1 MALLNVI
8 PEMIFNGDCIL
19 RNTVLE
25 DAEPISRIWRELGD
39 DPEMICGRRIT
50 QADVCRFVNEGDLPG
65 MLGARAELYRMKTV
79 SNMDGEVLGFFDVY
93 HGYPSREVLWINT
106 LMIDRRYWGMGLSRM
121 VLDSLREEAIRAGY
135 TRLGTSVPVL
145 NWPRIRFFLNEG
157 FSQALGLTGD
167 AYWGPG
173 KMAQLCLG
181 QNLEL

>member
-1 MALLNVI
+1 
-8 PEMIFNGDCIL
+8 
-19 RNTVLE
+19 
-25 DAEPISRIWRELGD
+25 
-39 DPEMICGRRIT
+39 
-50 QADVCRFVNEGDLPG
+50 